1 MASQSPPASSRRVLF
16 LTAFYMEEV
25 LLGVVDHARHR
36 NWELIS
42 NMRFH
47 RFFPSETEADGI
59 VVLHA
64 DDRICEWL
72 EKWPGT
78 PVVHLGLPPPEIAPP
93 FVDVDYE
100 EAGRV
105 GARHFLEL
113 GHVNFAFYTL
123 AFRHE
128 ADRTR
133 LGYEEVL
140 READRESIHLDFT
153 LLHGDNTMHVPREER
168 LNWLAERLAE
178 LKKPV
183 AVMANDDRRSLELV
197 LACERRGLRIPQ
209 DVSILGCENWTI
221 EQRMSPIPLSSV
233 EMNWRLAG
241 RRAAEMLDRLM
252 DGQPVVTPARV
263 APRCVVGRA
272 STATFVTENDAI
284 TQALRTIRDHS
295 SQAIRLADLAQQAG
309 MSQRHFRDEFK
320 RLVGHGARAEIRRAR
335 LVAAINLLRDTDF
348 KLDAIAFECGLK
360 NAKKLCEAFGEEYGM
375 TPTAWRMQA
384 RQG

>member
-1 MASQSPPASSRRVLF
+1 M
-16 LTAFYMEEV
+16 
-25 LLGVVDHARHR
+25 GVVDHARHR

-47 RFFPSETEADGI
+47 GLFPSETETDGI
-59 VVLHA
+59 VVLNA
-64 DDRICEWL
+64 DKRVAGWL
-72 EKWPGT
+72 ENWPDT
-78 PVVHLGLPPPEIAPP
+78 PVVHIGQLPPGLALPCA
-93 FVDVDYE
+93 DVDYE

-113 GHVNFAFYTL
+113 GHLNFAYYTL
-123 AFRHE
+123 ALREE

-133 LGYEEVL
+133 LAYEEVL
-140 READRESIHLDFT
+140 RGSDRESVHLDFT
-153 LLHGDNTMHVPREER
+153 ALHGNDPMDVPREMR
-168 LNWLAERLAE
+168 LAWLAERLAG

-183 AVMANDDRRSLELV
+183 AVMTNDDRRSLELV
-197 LACERRGLRIPQ
+197 LACERLGLRIPQ
-209 DVSILGCENWTI
+209 EVSILGCENRTV

-241 RRAAEMLDRLM
+241 QRAAEMLDRMM
-252 DGQPVVTPARV
+252 DGQPVESPLRV

-272 STATFVTENDAI
+272 STATFVTENEAI

-295 SQAIRLADLAQQAG
+295 SQTIRLADLARQAG
-309 MSQRHFRDEFK
+309 MSQRQFRDEFK
-320 RLVGHGARAEIRRAR
+320 RLVGHSARAEIRRAR
-335 LVAAINLLRDTDF
+335 LVAAVNLLRDTDL

-360 NAKKLCEAFGEEYGM
+360 NAKKLCEAFGEDYGM
-375 TPTAWRMQA
+375 TPTAWRTQA